1 MKKVILNALPKA
13 TALELLN
20 REFGINSA
28 ELGDF
33 VEEFEKGSGY
43 YEVIIGSRGEVE
55 DVYMINNEND
65 YNAVES
71 HAEYVSTCVFGDY
84 NSCEDDDF
92 IDEEFFCL
100 DDLNKDVLIIS
111 IEEELGIIVVRV
123 A

>member
-1 MKKVILNALPKA
+1 MKKIVLNPLPLA

-20 REFGINSA
+20 REYGITS
-28 ELGDF
+28 EHLGTCT
-33 VEEFEKGSGY
+33 EEFNKGAGY

-55 DVYMINNEND
+55 DVYMINNEED

-71 HAEYVSTCVFGDY
+71 AAEYASTCVFGNYD
-84 NSCEDDDF
+84 SCEDDDY

-100 DDLNKDVLIIS
+100 EDTRDDHLVIS
-111 IEEELGIIVVRV
+111 IDEELGIIVVRV

>member
-1 MKKVILNALPKA
+1 MKKIVLNALPLA

-20 REFGINSA
+20 RSFGLKPE

-33 VEEFEKGSGY
+33 AEEFNKGPGY
-43 YEVIIGSRGEVE
+43 YEVVIGSRGEVE

-84 NSCEDDDF
+84 DSCEDEF

-100 DDLNKDVLIIS
+100 DDLNDDCLVIS
-111 IEEELGIIVVRV
+111 IEEEMGILVVRI

>member
-1 MKKVILNALPKA
+1 MKKIVLNALPKA
-13 TALELLN
+13 DVLELLN
-20 REFGINSA
+20 REFGINSD

-33 VEEFEKGSGY
+33 IEEFEKGSGY
-43 YEVIIGSRGEVE
+43 YEVVVGSRGEVE
-55 DVYMINNEND
+55 AVYMINNEND

-84 NSCEDDDF
+84 DSCEDDDI

-100 DDLNKDVLIIS
+100 DDLNEDVLIIG
-111 IEEELGIIVVRV
+111 IEEELALLVVRV